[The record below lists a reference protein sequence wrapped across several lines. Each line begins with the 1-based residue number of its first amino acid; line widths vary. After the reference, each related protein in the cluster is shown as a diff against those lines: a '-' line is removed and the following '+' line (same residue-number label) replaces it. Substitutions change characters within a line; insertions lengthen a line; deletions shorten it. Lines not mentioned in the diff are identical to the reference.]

1 MFLFV
6 LSIIEILLKKFLFG
20 IDNHFNIL
28 YNKYA
33 QVFKDEQLCIGYS
46 IWRKPLPRNKT
57 IDYRLLLKV
66 SKLYYEKALTQQE
79 ISERLTL
86 SRPKVSRLLKQA
98 EEAGVVKIHIISQPG
113 VHTDL
118 EDSLESKFGL
128 KEAIVV
134 EVSEPSSQI
143 AVSREVGVA
152 AAGYFS
158 RAVSDP
164 CVIGISWGTTLRAMV
179 DALHA
184 MDCHKSHVVQLIGG
198 LGMPESE
205 AHATYILRRLVAQI
219 GSKLSIL
226 NVPGIVDNTSVKKAV
241 LSDSHVREIFEM
253 FAKIDIAFVGIG
265 VPTPDSV
272 VMRDGTILTQDEMK
286 TLLNKGAIG
295 DICLRYFDEKGIAIK
310 SEVDDRVIGITLDE
324 LKKIDRVVGVTG
336 GPHKEKVIHGALV
349 GKLVNVLITDQLSAK
364 KLLED

>member
-1 MFLFV
+1 M
-6 LSIIEILLKKFLFG
+6 
-20 IDNHFNIL
+20 
-28 YNKYA
+28 
-33 QVFKDEQLCIGYS
+33 
-46 IWRKPLPRNKT
+46 PRNKT

-66 SKLYYEKALTQQE
+66 SKLYYEKTLTQQE
-79 ISERLTL
+79 ISERLNL

-98 EEAGVVKIHIISQPG
+98 EEVGVVKINIIPQPG

-118 EDSLESKFGL
+118 EDALENKFGL
-128 KEAIVV
+128 KEAVV
-134 EVSEPSSQI
+134 VDVSEPATQI

-152 AAGYFS
+152 AADYFS

-164 CVIGISWGTTLRAMV
+164 CVIGIAWGTTLRAMV

-184 MDCHKSHVVQLIGG
+184 MDCHNSQVVQLIGG

-226 NVPGIVDNTSVKKAV
+226 NVPGIVDNTGVKKAV
-241 LSDSHVREIFEM
+241 LSDSHVRELFEM

-265 VPTPDSV
+265 VPTPESV
-272 VMRDGTILTQDEMK
+272 VMRDGTILTKDQMEM
-286 TLLNKGAIG
+286 LMRKGAIG
-295 DICLRYFDEKGIAIK
+295 DICLRFFDEKGKPIQ
-310 SEVDDRVIGITLDE
+310 SEVDDRVIGITLEE

-336 GPHKEKVIHGALV
+336 GPQKEKVIRAALI
-349 GKLVNVLITDQLSAK
+349 GKLVNVLITDQQNAK

>member
-1 MFLFV
+1 
-6 LSIIEILLKKFLFG
+6 
-20 IDNHFNIL
+20 
-28 YNKYA
+28 
-33 QVFKDEQLCIGYS
+33 
-46 IWRKPLPRNKT
+46 LPRNKT

-79 ISERLTL
+79 ISERLNL
-86 SRPKVSRLLKQA
+86 SRPKVSRVLKQA
-98 EEAGVVKIHIISQPG
+98 EEVGVVKINIIPQPG
-113 VHTDL
+113 FHTDL
-118 EDSLESKFGL
+118 EDALESKYGL
-128 KEAIVV
+128 KEAVV
-134 EVSEPSSQI
+134 IDVSEPSSQI
-143 AVSREVGVA
+143 AASREVGVA
-152 AAGYFS
+152 AADYFS

-164 CVIGISWGTTLRAMV
+164 SIIGISWGTTLRAMV

-184 MDCHKSHVVQLIGG
+184 MDCQNSQVVQLIGG

-226 NVPGIVDNTSVKKAV
+226 NVPGIVDNIAVKQAV
-241 LSDSHVREIFEM
+241 LSDSHVREIFNM

-272 VMRDGTILTQDEMK
+272 VMRDGTILTQEEMK
-286 TLLNKGAIG
+286 MLMKKGAIG
-295 DICLRYFDEKGIAIK
+295 DICLRYFDEKGSVIH

-336 GPHKEKVIHGALV
+336 GPHKEKVIRAALV
-349 GKLVNVLITDQLSAK
+349 GKLVNVLITDQQSAK